1 MGHAS
6 GEKQGDGFFIW
17 IGLSPASIRD
27 LRKIAIQL
35 SMTLN
40 MGMDKLMSMPI
51 SDFLD
56 IIREVREVVDDRKR
70 IQARN
75 QNRRRRR

>member
-1 MGHAS
+1 MGHAP
-6 GEKQGDGFFIW
+6 GEKQGDGFFIRV
-17 IGLSPASIRD
+17 GLSPASVRE

-51 SDFLD
+51 SDLLD

>member
-1 MGHAS
+1 M
-6 GEKQGDGFFIW
+6 
-17 IGLSPASIRD
+17 SPASVRE

-51 SDFLD
+51 SDLLD